1 MENSDLLKKQAFSG
15 LIWKF
20 AERFCAQGIS
30 LIVSILLARILIP
43 EDYSVVSIV
52 AIFFSFCN
60 IFISGGLNA
69 SLIQKKNP
77 KSEDYSTILC
87 LNLFISITLYFTMF
101 FASRYI
107 ADLYKI
113 DLLIPVIRVM
123 GLTFFINSFKAILS
137 AHISNTLQF
146 KKFFF
151 ATIIGTIISAIIG
164 IWMAINNYGPWA
176 LVAQQMSNSLIDT
189 IVLWI
194 ATKFKFTFT
203 FSINSFKQMYGY
215 GSRILLTSLISI
227 IYDEMNP
234 LIIGIKFTA
243 ADLSFY
249 TKGKSFPSL
258 INSTISNT
266 LSSVLFPVMS
276 QIQDNK
282 QMILSATRSYIRLA
296 SYVIFPLMIG
306 FFSISETFVMTV
318 LTEKWMMAIPYLQ
331 VFCITYMFDIVQIG
345 NLQAIK
351 AIGRSDILLYMEMI
365 KKSAYFVIIIMFV
378 IFSNKPELLA
388 VSSIICTL
396 VALLVNTY
404 PNRKLIGYTYA
415 MQMSDIV
422 PSLSISLIM
431 GGAVLLLNQINMSG
445 IILLGI
451 QILSGIIIY
460 IILSII
466 TKNVAFLYFWENIK
480 KLIGGK
486 NGQ

>member
-1 MENSDLLKKQAFSG
+1 MENTDSLKKQAFSG
-15 LIWKF
+15 FVWKF

-30 LIVSILLARILIP
+30 LVVSIILARILIP
-43 EDYSVVSIV
+43 EDYSVVGIV
-52 AIFFSFCN
+52 TIFFSFCN

-69 SLIQKKNP
+69 ALIQKKNP
-77 KSEDYSTILC
+77 DRDDYSTILC
-87 LNLFISITLYFTMF
+87 LNLFLSTILYFIMF
-101 FASRYI
+101 FASI
-107 ADLYKI
+107 SISKIYKI
-113 DLLIPVIRVM
+113 DLLIPVIRIM
-123 GLTFFINSFKAILS
+123 GLTFFINSFKSILS

-164 IWMAINNYGPWA
+164 IWMASNNYGPWA

-194 ATKFKFTFT
+194 VTKFKFSFV
-203 FSINSFKQMYGY
+203 FSINSFKQMYGF

-234 LIIGIKFTA
+234 LIIGIKFTT

-282 QMILSATRSYIRLA
+282 KMILSATRSYIRLA

-306 FFSISETFVMTV
+306 FFSISETFVLTV
-318 LTEKWMMAIPYLQ
+318 LTDKWMKAVPYLQ

-365 KKSAYFVIIIMFV
+365 KKSTYFVIILMFV
-378 IFSNKPELLA
+378 IFSDKPELLA
-388 VSSIICTL
+388 VSSIICTI

-404 PNRKLIGYTYA
+404 PNRKLIGYKYS
-415 MQMSDIV
+415 MQISDVMS
-422 PSLSISLIM
+422 SLSISIIM
-431 GGAVLLLNQINMSG
+431 GIIVVMMNRIKITGM
-445 IILLGI
+445 ILLGI
-451 QILSGIIIY
+451 QIFSGIIIY
-460 IILSII
+460 ITLSII
-466 TKNVAFLYFWENIK
+466 TKNDAFLYFLGNIK

-486 NGQ
+486 NG